1 MDIVNQNQNSSPLK
15 LDLAHISRGSTP
27 SDLNEVAVLLQPED
41 DVAIARTTL
50 MPGLVVRLPVNS
62 IQQGTADLLEIG
74 QLISAGHK
82 LALRGIAVGAAVRRY
97 GAVIGFATQPIK
109 AGTHVHSHNL
119 AVGTLKQSYE
129 FGTDYQAVELVTS
142 AEQRTFNGF
151 KRPDGRGATRN
162 YIAIIGTVN
171 CSASTIRLIQQKFSS
186 DLLRAYPNIDGV
198 IGLTHKSGCGMRHGG
213 EAVKQLQLTLSGMAK
228 NVNVGAYLLVGLG
241 CETNQIREML
251 AETGLTDTAT
261 SWKQPHLMTIQENHG
276 VWGVVEEA
284 TRLITGWLPQV
295 NAVQREPIPISE
307 LTIGLQCGGSDSW
320 SGITANPALG
330 FAVDA
335 LVRQGGTAILSETP
349 EIYGAEQVL
358 LRRVKNRAVG
368 EQLLER
374 FKWWEH
380 YTSINDMELDNN
392 PSPGNKLGGLTTIYE
407 KSLGSV
413 AKGGST
419 PLNAVYKYAQAVTE
433 RGLVFMDTP
442 GYDPVSAT
450 GQVAGGANMIVFT
463 TGRGS
468 VFGFKPAPSIKV
480 SSNNT
485 VYTNMEQDIDVN
497 AGSILTGVS
506 PQVVGQQ
513 ILNEIIAVASGKPS
527 KSEAQGLGEEEFC
540 PWILGATM

>member
-1 MDIVNQNQNSSPLK
+1 
-15 LDLAHISRGSTP
+15 
-27 SDLNEVAVLLQPED
+27 
-41 DVAIARTTL
+41 
-50 MPGLVVRLPVNS
+50 
-62 IQQGTADLLEIG
+62 
-74 QLISAGHK
+74 
-82 LALRGIAVGAAVRRY
+82 
-97 GAVIGFATQPIK
+97 
-109 AGTHVHSHNL
+109 
-119 AVGTLKQSYE
+119 
-129 FGTDYQAVELVTS
+129 
-142 AEQRTFNGF
+142 
-151 KRPDGRGATRN
+151 
-162 YIAIIGTVN
+162 
-171 CSASTIRLIQQKFSS
+171 
-186 DLLRAYPNIDGV
+186 
-198 IGLTHKSGCGMRHGG
+198 MRHGG

-251 AETGLTDTAT
+251 AETGLADTSA

-284 TRLITGWLPQV
+284 TRLITSWLPQV

-380 YTSINDMELDNN
+380 YTAINDMELDNN

-433 RGLVFMDTP
+433 HGLVFMDTP

-485 VYTNMEQDIDVN
+485 VYANMEQDIDVN

-513 ILNEIIAVASGKPS
+513 ILDEIIAVASGKPS

>member
-15 LDLAHISRGSTP
+15 LDLAHVSRGSSP

-358 LRRVKNRAVG
+358 LRRVKNREVG